1 MVAAAVLLELGLMLA
16 PAVTVLA
23 TRQVQLV
30 LSALV
35 TASVHREPT
44 ALIALYG
51 KWQRFVKFGVA

>member
-1 MVAAAVLLELGLMLA
+1 MLA

-35 TASVHREPT
+35 TAFVHREPT

-51 KWQRFVKFGVA
+51 KWQRFVKFGVALQPAP